1 MYKSKGEEKEIYT
14 VSNPE
19 DLGIQEKD
27 PNYLAPYADELT
39 EIDNRPKRKYSAA
52 FSEEHF
58 THDHWVIDIPTQ
70 EIVQKY
76 EQALYAE
83 NFNDFIQYVKSDIKD
98 KMKAS
103 VVQILLEH
111 SSKSDERAQG
121 FAYGLIEL
129 LHSSKVI
136 NKRNIRRGFDKVY
149 RNMYELVRENE
160 QTLEVIAEQL
170 EACISGEILGADA
183 IMRMPL
189 KFFEA
194 ANGSMILQGIDEGSL
209 VECISAIN
217 KVKDEINNL
226 LDDFFASENS
236 TDLDEFLAR
245 SNNKYYAPLL
255 IRKCI
260 ERALDRSGSHK
271 ELCARY
277 IGTIQATHDD
287 FISAFDDV
295 IWNIPEL
302 AVDVPGVE
310 RQLGVFIARSVI
322 DDRLPVSYVRD
333 AIVMTS
339 VEVKAL
345 ESANAM
351 LRSQN
356 APEYINSQFAT
367 HTTEVDELKKL
378 ISEAVAE
385 FFSSRDKENA
395 IQCLEQL
402 NCPHFLHEFV
412 KRGIELAMDKTQ
424 REEELLCEFIKELV
438 DSQFL
443 DRTQVKQG
451 VSRVRQKLPELLID
465 VPNAETI
472 LSRFEEKLEGLTKQ

>member
-1 MYKSKGEEKEIYT
+1 MASLKGEEKGIYT

-19 DLGIQEKD
+19 DFRVSEKD
-27 PNYLAPYADELT
+27 PNYLAPDVDEMV
-39 EIDNRPKRKYSAA
+39 EVDNRPKRKYSAA
-52 FSEEHF
+52 FSEEHL
-58 THDHWVIDIPTQ
+58 TQDHWVLEIPTQ
-70 EIVQKY
+70 EIIQKY

-83 NFNDFIQYVKSDIKD
+83 NFNDFIQYVKNDIQD

-129 LHSSKVI
+129 LHSSKVM
-136 NKRNIRRGFDKVY
+136 NKRNIRRGFDRVY

-170 EACISGEILGADA
+170 EACISGEILSPDA

-194 ANGSMILQGIDEGSL
+194 ANGSMILQGINEGAL
-209 VECISAIN
+209 VECITAIN
-217 KVKDEINNL
+217 KVKDQINNL
-226 LDDFFASENS
+226 LDDFYASSNQS
-236 TDLDEFLAR
+236 DLDEFLAKG
-245 SNNKYYAPLL
+245 NNKYYAPLL

-271 ELCARY
+271 ELCSRY

-310 RQLGVFIARSVI
+310 RWLGVFIARSVI

-333 AIVMTS
+333 AIVMTTA
-339 VEVKAL
+339 EVKAL
-345 ESANAM
+345 EQANGM

-356 APEYINSQFAT
+356 APEYITSQFAT

-378 ISEAVAE
+378 TSDIVAE
-385 FFSSRDKENA
+385 FFSSRDKQNA
-395 IQCLEQL
+395 I
-402 NCPHFLHEFV
+402 
-412 KRGIELAMDKTQ
+412 
-424 REEELLCEFIKELV
+424 
-438 DSQFL
+438 
-443 DRTQVKQG
+443 
-451 VSRVRQKLPELLID
+451 
-465 VPNAETI
+465 
-472 LSRFEEKLEGLTKQ
+472 